1 MAGIL
6 DEVMEGISAK
16 SGGTPPPAT
25 PPAGTPPAGTP
36 PAGTPPATP
45 PAGTPPTDKKG
56 AFEYGSEFEEKYG
69 ERKT

>member
-16 SGGTPPPAT
+16 SGGTPPPT
-25 PPAGTPPAGTP
+25 TP

-45 PAGTPPTDKKG
+45 PAGTPPGNPPPQPPTDKKG
-56 AFEYGSEFEEKYG
+56 AFEYGSEFKEKYG